1 MKTFTIFHFNEKQ
14 EQNMIYLTISKLE
27 AMFRLQRLVTQS
39 DCRFFQTGSIH
50 PSQLIDI
57 TCHFENK
64 YSVSNDHNARKRS
77 LRAGQP
83 IWHLV
88 WWFDVT
94 NPDQFHY
101 YLLTNGYDEVRF
113 PAEQKNLLRTENLED
128 LYNGD
133 LLTFGRYVLGQY
145 VEYQAHKI
153 NPVNGTLMTTAE
165 SYEYRYPEKTALFF
179 KPKDFNYVVPPKDAL
194 EKSKEISAIFEQ
206 IRIDQ
211 NDIKDLKEGMP
222 EYEVIRKRLE
232 SNRRRFNKHVDDAN
246 NVGERYE
253 NMELNN
259 NSKVSLISKDHPN
272 FRKDLDYFIIQKSLE
287 NDINV
292 LHKQKD
298 RLSRAF
304 FLEFLS
310 RSTNI
315 ENLDQMEHGGL
326 VDLWLKIETR
336 RITLYYNRLCE
347 NRSRKV
353 RWTWYLREASQY
365 DIRSQL
371 RLAVK
376 HMGRNTDELV
386 KAIRA
391 VHRMAGFRGVRH
403 QLGKLLAK
411 AKRDAK
417 HAQPKL
423 YSHLNLNMDLNYI
436 RTIPI
441 TIHSMKQYHDE
452 CITASIKHER
462 RKTIVA
468 EREQKRASL
477 RQSLRDSNDHFRK
490 APVAVL
496 DEFIN
501 QHFNKIE
508 NIQVTNDDKV
518 RFVIQHDAMDSKYL
532 DFTKVQALHT
542 AEDDLRVKTENMYE
556 EDVPK
561 WSLEKIESQSK
572 ARLRRERA
580 EKRKAKEALTPQTK
594 VKESTTK
601 AKTAET
607 SNKLSETDLTLIADD
622 ILTTETKIGIKD
634 VIK

>member
-1 MKTFTIFHFNEKQ
+1 MTTFTIFHFYEKQ

-57 TCHFENK
+57 TCHFNEK
-64 YSVSNDHNARKRS
+64 YSVSNDHNARKRK
-77 LRAGQP
+77 LRAGEP

-88 WWFDVT
+88 YWYDVT
-94 NPDQFHY
+94 TPDQFHY
-101 YLLTNGYDEVRF
+101 YLLTNGYDEVKY
-113 PAEQKNLLRTENLED
+113 PAEQKHLLISENLSD

-145 VEYQAHKI
+145 VEYQSHKI
-153 NPVNGTLMTTAE
+153 NPVNGTLVTSAE

-179 KPKDFNYVVPPKDAL
+179 KPKAFNYLVPPKEAL

-206 IRIDQ
+206 IKIDQ

-232 SNRRRFNKHVDDAN
+232 SNRRRFNKHVDDAKL
-246 NVGERYE
+246 VGERYE

-259 NSKVSLISKDHPN
+259 NSEVSLISENHPN
-272 FRKDLDYFIIQKSLE
+272 FRKDLDYFIIQKSFE

-304 FLEFLS
+304 FLEFLG

-462 RKTIVA
+462 RKQIIA

-477 RQSLRDSNDHFRK
+477 RQSLRESNDHFKK

-501 QHFNKIE
+501 QHFNKID

-518 RFVIQHDAMDSKYL
+518 RFIIQHDAMDGKYL
-532 DFTKVQALHT
+532 DFTKVQSLHT
-542 AEDDLRVKTENMYE
+542 AEDDLRVKTDNMYE
-556 EDVPK
+556 EDVSK
-561 WSLEKIESQSK
+561 STLEKIESQSK
-572 ARLRRERA
+572 ARLRRERM
-580 EKRKAKEALTPQTK
+580 EKRKAKEALSPQTK
-594 VKESTTK
+594 TKSSTPKKKESD
-601 AKTAET
+601 TAIQLTET
-607 SNKLSETDLTLIADD
+607 ELSQIADD
-622 ILTTETKIGIKD
+622 LLTSETKIGVKDLIK
-634 VIK
+634 